1 MMINSIKQKIRLFRE
16 KPWSGAVYFMVILI
30 IAHFFWKFTVIGDE
44 SDLAVSF
51 FGLNISGPFNF
62 MADHIAHTVHRFL
75 NFVGYTLNFEPN
87 NILRFENGNAVRI
100 VWACSGIKQ
109 AYIFFF
115 LIALYRGPLSKKLW
129 YIPLGILVIY
139 LFNLFRITVITA
151 IVHSYP
157 QWFDLVHE
165 HLFKYLFYAMIF
177 GMWILWD
184 EKFSKIKRVEND

>member
-1 MMINSIKQKIRLFRE
+1 MIEFLQQKIKQFSE
-16 KPWSGAVYFMVILI
+16 KPWSGTVYFMVILVI
-30 IAHFFWKFTVIGDE
+30 SHFLWKYTVLGDE

-62 MADHIAHTVHRFL
+62 MADHIALTVHRFL
-75 NFVGYTLNFEPN
+75 NFVGYTLNFEPY

-109 AYIFFF
+109 AYIFFC

-129 YIPLGILVIY
+129 YIPLGIVVIY
-139 LFNLFRITVITA
+139 VFNIFRITAITA
-151 IVHSYP
+151 IVHTHP
-157 QWFDLVHE
+157 HWFDLVHE

-184 EKFSKIKRVEND
+184 EKFSKN

>member
-1 MMINSIKQKIRLFRE
+1 MIEFLQQKIKQFSE
-16 KPWSGAVYFMVILI
+16 KPWSGTVYFMVILVI
-30 IAHFFWKFTVIGDE
+30 SHFLWKYTVLGDE

-62 MADHIAHTVHRFL
+62 MADHIALTVHRFL
-75 NFVGYTLNFEPN
+75 NFIGYTVNFEPY

-109 AYIFFF
+109 AYIFFC

-129 YIPLGILVIY
+129 YIPLGIIVIY
-139 LFNLFRITVITA
+139 VFNIFRITAITA
-151 IVHSYP
+151 IVHTHP
-157 QWFDLVHE
+157 QWFYLVHE

-184 EKFSKIKRVEND
+184 EKFSKNKPDEGK